1 MLRGWVRLAAAWT
14 VSACGHIGFDALPDG
29 DSGPGD
35 GGPGDGGRDGGQDG
49 GDPLGLFGDPQPLD
63 ELSSLG
69 DLDDDPSLTDDLL
82 EIYFKSDRGRG
93 DDYDIWMASRDD
105 RARPFGAPVQ
115 VDELSSD
122 AFDATPEVDAD
133 GLTIFLSSRRDGSA
147 GADLFVSTRGAR
159 GQPWSIPVRVSELS
173 SPADDFAAAP
183 NAALTRVVLTRAV
196 EGRSL
201 DLFEATRASASDP
214 WQAPAPLAL
223 SSEGYDADAHL
234 SPNGLVVVFA
244 SERAGGAGRRDLWIA
259 TRESL
264 AADLSAPTNLSE
276 LATPRDDED
285 PWRSGDGRTLVFAS
299 DRGGDRELW
308 IATR

>member
-1 MLRGWVRLAAAWT
+1 MLRGWVPFVAACT

-29 DSGPGD
+29 D
-35 GGPGDGGRDGGQDG
+35 GGPGDGGQDGGRDGGPDG
-49 GDPLGLFGDPQPLD
+49 GDPLGPFGDPRPLD

-93 DDYDIWMASRDD
+93 DDYDIWVASRDD
-105 RARPFGAPVQ
+105 PAEPFGTPVQ

-122 AFDATPEVDAD
+122 GFDATPEVAAD
-133 GLTIFLSSRRDGSA
+133 GLTIFLSSGRDGSA

-159 GQPWSIPVRVSELS
+159 GQPWSIPVRVTELS
-173 SPADDFAAAP
+173 SPADDFAATP

-196 EGRSL
+196 DARSF

-223 SSEGYDADAHL
+223 STEAYDADAHL

-264 AADLSAPTNLSE
+264 EADLSSPTNLSE
-276 LATPRDDED
+276 LATPSDDED
-285 PWRSGDGRTLVFAS
+285 PWLAGDGRTLVFAS
-299 DRGGDRELW
+299 DRSGDRELW